1 MQIGSTNKTLFQLN
15 QTSKDLNKTFQQ
27 LTSGKRIN
35 SAGDDPAGLALASAL
50 TSAVNELSATNK
62 NLSYES
68 SALQTASGALG
79 GISQNLQQLRDLAV
93 QASNGTLN
101 DTDRANLQNQYDQV
115 LQSIDSTV
123 SQTNFNGNNLGLDSA
138 STSALGVNVTGISS
152 QSSAQDALQTIDDA
166 INQVN
171 SLQANIGASQNA
183 NEFSQN
189 ANAVQIENLQAAKST
204 AEDADLAETVSDL
217 AKLSVQRESQIQTLK
232 TQLNLQKQLS
242 DKLFG

>member
-15 QTSKDLNKTFQQ
+15 QTNKDLNKTLQQ

-50 TSAVNELSATNK
+50 TSAVNELTATNK

-68 SALQTASGALG
+68 SALQTASGALS
-79 GISQNLQQLRDLAV
+79 GISENLQQLRDLAV

-101 DTDRANLQNQYDQV
+101 ENDRANLQNQYDQV

-123 SQTNFNGNNLGLDSA
+123 SQTNFNGNDLGLGAA
-138 STSALGVNVTGISS
+138 STSALGVNVTGIST
-152 QSSAQDALQTIDDA
+152 QSSAQDALESIDNA

-171 SLQANIGASQNA
+171 AQQANIGASQNA
-183 NEFSQN
+183 NDFAQN
-189 ANAVQIENLQAAKST
+189 ANAVQSENLLAAKSQ
-204 AEDADLAETVSDL
+204 AEDADLAETTSDL
-217 AKLSVQRESQIQTLK
+217 AKLSVQRESQIQTLR
-232 TQLNLQKQLS
+232 TQLSLQKQLA